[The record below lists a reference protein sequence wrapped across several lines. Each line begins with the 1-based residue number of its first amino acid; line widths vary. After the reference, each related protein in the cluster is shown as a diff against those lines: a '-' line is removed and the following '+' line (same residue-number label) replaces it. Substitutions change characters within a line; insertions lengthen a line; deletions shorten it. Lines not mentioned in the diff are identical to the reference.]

1 MSISTTALDR
11 RSAVKIAA
19 AASLLAAGGACIF
32 LVDAAP
38 AEDEGRAE
46 ARRHI
51 TKYEKDG
58 EALFVS
64 TSCMHCEEP
73 ACASVCP
80 AGAIKKAEDGVVYVD
95 KDRCIGCKYCY
106 QACPFGVP
114 RFPDSGPMTKCDL
127 CGGFI
132 DEGHEAPPC
141 VASCPTRALA
151 FTCLT
156 EEDKRRNEEALPH
169 FRNVEARYP
178 RHHKNA
184 DALLRTGMI
193 LKQQGDTAGAGKVFR
208 QVVQRFPSSAAADL
222 IRKKGLVRP

>member
-32 LVDAAP
+32 MVDAAH

-46 ARRHI
+46 GGRETGPYAGRVGFLVKPHNCLNCQACVEACRKFNKTPESRPARRHI

-114 RFPDSGPMTKCDL
+114 T
-127 CGGFI
+127 
-132 DEGHEAPPC
+132 
-141 VASCPTRALA
+141 
-151 FTCLT
+151 
-156 EEDKRRNEEALPH
+156 
-169 FRNVEARYP
+169 Y
-178 RHHKNA
+178 
-184 DALLRTGMI
+184 
-193 LKQQGDTAGAGKVFR
+193 
-208 QVVQRFPSSAAADL
+208 SSAAMDKCDCCTL
-222 IRKKGLVRP
+222 GGTRPGNAPRCAEACKFGALHFGTVDELLAQCPDAKVVEASTKPSVYLA

>member
-32 LVDAAP
+32 MVDAAH

-46 ARRHI
+46 GGRETGPYAGRVGFLVKPHNCLNCQACVEACRKFNKTPESRPARRHI

-114 RFPDSGPMTKCDL
+114 T
-127 CGGFI
+127 
-132 DEGHEAPPC
+132 
-141 VASCPTRALA
+141 
-151 FTCLT
+151 
-156 EEDKRRNEEALPH
+156 
-169 FRNVEARYP
+169 Y
-178 RHHKNA
+178 
-184 DALLRTGMI
+184 
-193 LKQQGDTAGAGKVFR
+193 
-208 QVVQRFPSSAAADL
+208 SSAAMDKCDCCTL
-222 IRKKGLVRP
+222 GGTRPGNAPRCAEACKFGALHFGTVDELLAQRPDAKVVEASTKPSFYLA

>member
-32 LVDAAP
+32 MVDAAH

-46 ARRHI
+46 GGRETGPYAGRVGFLVKPHNCLNCQACVEACRKFNKTPESRPARRHI

-114 RFPDSGPMTKCDL
+114 T
-127 CGGFI
+127 
-132 DEGHEAPPC
+132 
-141 VASCPTRALA
+141 
-151 FTCLT
+151 
-156 EEDKRRNEEALPH
+156 
-169 FRNVEARYP
+169 Y
-178 RHHKNA
+178 
-184 DALLRTGMI
+184 
-193 LKQQGDTAGAGKVFR
+193 
-208 QVVQRFPSSAAADL
+208 SSAAMDKCDCCTL
-222 IRKKGLVRP
+222 GGTRPGNAPRCAEACKFGALHFDTVDELLAQCPDAKVVEASTKPSFYLA

>member
-1 MSISTTALDR
+1 MSISMTALDR

-32 LVDAAP
+32 MVDAAH

-46 ARRHI
+46 GGRETGPYAGRVGFLVKPHNCLNCQACVEACRKFNKTPESRPARRHI

-114 RFPDSGPMTKCDL
+114 T
-127 CGGFI
+127 
-132 DEGHEAPPC
+132 
-141 VASCPTRALA
+141 
-151 FTCLT
+151 
-156 EEDKRRNEEALPH
+156 
-169 FRNVEARYP
+169 Y
-178 RHHKNA
+178 
-184 DALLRTGMI
+184 
-193 LKQQGDTAGAGKVFR
+193 
-208 QVVQRFPSSAAADL
+208 SSAAMDKCDCCTL
-222 IRKKGLVRP
+222 GGTRPGNAPRCAEACKFGALHFGTVDELLAQCPDAKVVEASTKPSFYLA

>member
-32 LVDAAP
+32 MVDAAH

-46 ARRHI
+46 GGRETGPYAGRVGFLVKPHNCLNCQACVEACRKFSKTPESRPARRHI

-114 RFPDSGPMTKCDL
+114 T
-127 CGGFI
+127 
-132 DEGHEAPPC
+132 
-141 VASCPTRALA
+141 
-151 FTCLT
+151 
-156 EEDKRRNEEALPH
+156 
-169 FRNVEARYP
+169 Y
-178 RHHKNA
+178 
-184 DALLRTGMI
+184 
-193 LKQQGDTAGAGKVFR
+193 
-208 QVVQRFPSSAAADL
+208 SSAAMDKCDCCTL
-222 IRKKGLVRP
+222 GGTRPGNAPRCAEACKFGALHFGTVDELLAQCPDAKVVEASTKPSFYLA

>member
-19 AASLLAAGGACIF
+19 AASLLSAGGACIF
-32 LVDAAP
+32 MVDAAH

-46 ARRHI
+46 GGRETGPYAGRVGFLVKPHNCLNCQACVEACRKFNKTPESRPARRHI

-114 RFPDSGPMTKCDL
+114 T
-127 CGGFI
+127 
-132 DEGHEAPPC
+132 
-141 VASCPTRALA
+141 
-151 FTCLT
+151 
-156 EEDKRRNEEALPH
+156 
-169 FRNVEARYP
+169 Y
-178 RHHKNA
+178 
-184 DALLRTGMI
+184 
-193 LKQQGDTAGAGKVFR
+193 
-208 QVVQRFPSSAAADL
+208 SSAAMDKCDCCTL
-222 IRKKGLVRP
+222 GGTRPGNAPRCAEACKFGALHFGTVDELLAQCPDAKVVEASTKPSFYLA

>member
-32 LVDAAP
+32 MVDAAH

-46 ARRHI
+46 GGRETGPYAGRVGFLVKPHNCLNCQACVEACRKFNKTPESRPARRHI

-114 RFPDSGPMTKCDL
+114 T
-127 CGGFI
+127 
-132 DEGHEAPPC
+132 
-141 VASCPTRALA
+141 
-151 FTCLT
+151 
-156 EEDKRRNEEALPH
+156 
-169 FRNVEARYP
+169 Y
-178 RHHKNA
+178 
-184 DALLRTGMI
+184 
-193 LKQQGDTAGAGKVFR
+193 
-208 QVVQRFPSSAAADL
+208 SSAAMDKCDCCTL
-222 IRKKGLVRP
+222 GGTRPGNAPRCAEACKFGALHFGTVDELLAQCPDAKVVEASTKPSFYFA

>member
-32 LVDAAP
+32 MVDAAH

-46 ARRHI
+46 GGRETGPYAGRVGFLVKPHNCLNCQACVEACRKFNKTPESRPARRHI

-114 RFPDSGPMTKCDL
+114 T
-127 CGGFI
+127 
-132 DEGHEAPPC
+132 
-141 VASCPTRALA
+141 
-151 FTCLT
+151 
-156 EEDKRRNEEALPH
+156 
-169 FRNVEARYP
+169 Y
-178 RHHKNA
+178 
-184 DALLRTGMI
+184 
-193 LKQQGDTAGAGKVFR
+193 
-208 QVVQRFPSSAAADL
+208 SSAAMDKCDCCTL
-222 IRKKGLVRP
+222 GGTRPATPRVAPRPASSGRFTSAR

>member
-32 LVDAAP
+32 MVDAAH

-46 ARRHI
+46 GGRETGPYAGRVGFLVKPHNCLNCQACVEACRKFNKTPESRPARRHI

-114 RFPDSGPMTKCDL
+114 QYSTEGMDKCDCCL
-127 CGGFI
+127 GCGVPAS
-132 DEGHEAPPC
+132 EEPHC
-141 VASCPTRALA
+141 VQACM
-151 FTCLT
+151 F
-156 EEDKRRNEEALPH
+156 
-169 FRNVEARYP
+169 
-178 RHHKNA
+178 
-184 DALLRTGMI
+184 DALKYGKLIALER
-193 LKQQGDTAGAGKVFR
+193 KSHGAA
-208 QVVQRFPSSAAADL
+208 QRLEASTDPSFLLA
-222 IRKKGLVRP
+222 

>member
-32 LVDAAP
+32 MVDAAH

-46 ARRHI
+46 GGRETGPYAGRVGFLVKPHNCLNCQACVEACRKFNKTPESRPARRHI

-95 KDRCIGCKYCY
+95 KDRCIGCKYCS

-114 RFPDSGPMTKCDL
+114 T
-127 CGGFI
+127 
-132 DEGHEAPPC
+132 
-141 VASCPTRALA
+141 
-151 FTCLT
+151 
-156 EEDKRRNEEALPH
+156 
-169 FRNVEARYP
+169 Y
-178 RHHKNA
+178 
-184 DALLRTGMI
+184 
-193 LKQQGDTAGAGKVFR
+193 
-208 QVVQRFPSSAAADL
+208 SSAAMDKCDCCTL
-222 IRKKGLVRP
+222 GGTRPGNAPRCAEACKFGALHFGTVDELLAQCPDAKVVEASTKPSFYLA

>member
-32 LVDAAP
+32 MVDAAH

-46 ARRHI
+46 GGRETGPYAGRVGFLVKPHNCLNCQACVEACRKFNKTPESRPARRHI

-58 EALFVS
+58 EALFMS

-114 RFPDSGPMTKCDL
+114 T
-127 CGGFI
+127 
-132 DEGHEAPPC
+132 
-141 VASCPTRALA
+141 
-151 FTCLT
+151 
-156 EEDKRRNEEALPH
+156 
-169 FRNVEARYP
+169 Y
-178 RHHKNA
+178 
-184 DALLRTGMI
+184 
-193 LKQQGDTAGAGKVFR
+193 
-208 QVVQRFPSSAAADL
+208 SSAAMDKCDCCTL
-222 IRKKGLVRP
+222 GGTRPGNAPRCAEACKFGALHFGTVDELLAQCPDAKVVEASTKPSFYLA

>member
-32 LVDAAP
+32 MVDAAH

-46 ARRHI
+46 GGRETGPYAGRVGFLVKPHNCLNCQACVEACRKFNKTPESRPARRHI

-114 RFPDSGPMTKCDL
+114 TYSSDAMDKCDCCTL
-127 CGGFI
+127 GGTRPGNAPRCAEACKFGALHFGTV
-132 DEGHEAPPC
+132 DELLAQ
-141 VASCPTRALA
+141 CPDA
-151 FTCLT
+151 
-156 EEDKRRNEEALPH
+156 KV
-169 FRNVEARYP
+169 VEAST
-178 RHHKNA
+178 K
-184 DALLRTGMI
+184 
-193 LKQQGDTAGAGKVFR
+193 
-208 QVVQRFPSSAAADL
+208 PSFYLA
-222 IRKKGLVRP
+222 

>member
-32 LVDAAP
+32 MVDAAH
-38 AEDEGRAE
+38 AEDEGRTEGGRETGPYAGRVGFLVKPHNCLNCQACVE
-46 ARRHI
+46 ACRKFNKTPESRPARRHI

-114 RFPDSGPMTKCDL
+114 T
-127 CGGFI
+127 
-132 DEGHEAPPC
+132 
-141 VASCPTRALA
+141 
-151 FTCLT
+151 
-156 EEDKRRNEEALPH
+156 
-169 FRNVEARYP
+169 Y
-178 RHHKNA
+178 
-184 DALLRTGMI
+184 
-193 LKQQGDTAGAGKVFR
+193 
-208 QVVQRFPSSAAADL
+208 SSAAMDKCDCCTL
-222 IRKKGLVRP
+222 GGTRPGNAPRCAEACKFGALHFGTVDELLAQCPDAKVVEASTKPSFYLA

>member
-32 LVDAAP
+32 MVDAAH

-46 ARRHI
+46 GGRETGPYAGRVGFLVKPHNCLNCQACVEACRKFNKTPESRPARRHI
-51 TKYEKDG
+51 TRYEKDG

-114 RFPDSGPMTKCDL
+114 T
-127 CGGFI
+127 
-132 DEGHEAPPC
+132 
-141 VASCPTRALA
+141 
-151 FTCLT
+151 
-156 EEDKRRNEEALPH
+156 
-169 FRNVEARYP
+169 Y
-178 RHHKNA
+178 
-184 DALLRTGMI
+184 
-193 LKQQGDTAGAGKVFR
+193 
-208 QVVQRFPSSAAADL
+208 SSAAMDKCDCCTL
-222 IRKKGLVRP
+222 GGTRPGNAPRCAEACKFGALHFGTVDELLAQCPDAKVVEASTKPSFYLA

>member
-32 LVDAAP
+32 MVDAAH

-46 ARRHI
+46 GGRETGPYAGRVGFLVKPHNCLNCQACVEACRKFNKTPESRPARRHI

-114 RFPDSGPMTKCDL
+114 T
-127 CGGFI
+127 
-132 DEGHEAPPC
+132 
-141 VASCPTRALA
+141 
-151 FTCLT
+151 
-156 EEDKRRNEEALPH
+156 
-169 FRNVEARYP
+169 Y
-178 RHHKNA
+178 
-184 DALLRTGMI
+184 
-193 LKQQGDTAGAGKVFR
+193 
-208 QVVQRFPSSAAADL
+208 SSAAMDKCDCCTL
-222 IRKKGLVRP
+222 GGTRPANAPRCAEACKFGALHFGTVDELLAQCPDAKVVEASTKPSFYLA

>member
-32 LVDAAP
+32 MVDAAH

-46 ARRHI
+46 GGRETGPYAGRVGFLVKPHNCLNCQACVEACRKFNKTPESRPARRHI

-114 RFPDSGPMTKCDL
+114 T
-127 CGGFI
+127 
-132 DEGHEAPPC
+132 
-141 VASCPTRALA
+141 
-151 FTCLT
+151 
-156 EEDKRRNEEALPH
+156 
-169 FRNVEARYP
+169 Y
-178 RHHKNA
+178 
-184 DALLRTGMI
+184 
-193 LKQQGDTAGAGKVFR
+193 
-208 QVVQRFPSSAAADL
+208 SSAAMDKCDCCTL
-222 IRKKGLVRP
+222 GGTRPGNAPRCAEACKFGALHFGTVDELLAQCPDAKVVEASTKPSFCLA

>member
-19 AASLLAAGGACIF
+19 AASLLDAGGACIF
-32 LVDAAP
+32 MVDAAH

-46 ARRHI
+46 GGRETGPYAGRVGFLVKPHNCLNCQACVEACRKFNKTPESRPARRHI

-95 KDRCIGCKYCY
+95 KDRCPRCGESGCDCGKGGGQGHCCGGESHHSSNKGADCGHRCGRLGCGAGDY
-106 QACPFGVP
+106 
-114 RFPDSGPMTKCDL
+114 CDL
-127 CGGFI
+127 
-132 DEGHEAPPC
+132 
-141 VASCPTRALA
+141 
-151 FTCLT
+151 
-156 EEDKRRNEEALPH
+156 PH
-169 FRNVEARYP
+169 WYDYRLLLWDF
-178 RHHKNA
+178 
-184 DALLRTGMI
+184 LLRGG
-193 LKQQGDTAGAGKVFR
+193 LR
-208 QVVQRFPSSAAADL
+208 HRADHAD
-222 IRKKGLVRP
+222 RCAE

>member
-32 LVDAAP
+32 MVDAAH

-46 ARRHI
+46 GGRETGPYAGLVGFLVKPHNCLNCQACVEACRKFNKTPESRPARRHI

-114 RFPDSGPMTKCDL
+114 T
-127 CGGFI
+127 
-132 DEGHEAPPC
+132 
-141 VASCPTRALA
+141 
-151 FTCLT
+151 
-156 EEDKRRNEEALPH
+156 
-169 FRNVEARYP
+169 Y
-178 RHHKNA
+178 
-184 DALLRTGMI
+184 
-193 LKQQGDTAGAGKVFR
+193 
-208 QVVQRFPSSAAADL
+208 SSAAMDKCDCCTL
-222 IRKKGLVRP
+222 GGTRPGNAPRCAEACKFGALHFGTVDELLAQCPDAKVVEASTKPSFYLA

>member
-32 LVDAAP
+32 MVDAAH

-46 ARRHI
+46 GGRETGPYAGRVGFLVKPHNCLNCQACVEACRKFNKTPESRPARRHI

-114 RFPDSGPMTKCDL
+114 T
-127 CGGFI
+127 
-132 DEGHEAPPC
+132 
-141 VASCPTRALA
+141 
-151 FTCLT
+151 
-156 EEDKRRNEEALPH
+156 
-169 FRNVEARYP
+169 Y
-178 RHHKNA
+178 
-184 DALLRTGMI
+184 
-193 LKQQGDTAGAGKVFR
+193 
-208 QVVQRFPSSAAADL
+208 SSAAMDKCDCCTL
-222 IRKKGLVRP
+222 GGTRPGNAPRCAEACKFGALHFGTVDELLAQCPDAKVVEASTKPSF

>member
-32 LVDAAP
+32 MVDAAH

-46 ARRHI
+46 GGRETGPYAGRVGFLVKPHNCLNCQACVEACRKFNKTPESRPARRHI

-64 TSCMHCEEP
+64 TFCMHCEEP

-114 RFPDSGPMTKCDL
+114 T
-127 CGGFI
+127 
-132 DEGHEAPPC
+132 
-141 VASCPTRALA
+141 
-151 FTCLT
+151 
-156 EEDKRRNEEALPH
+156 
-169 FRNVEARYP
+169 Y
-178 RHHKNA
+178 
-184 DALLRTGMI
+184 
-193 LKQQGDTAGAGKVFR
+193 
-208 QVVQRFPSSAAADL
+208 SSAAMDKCDCCTL
-222 IRKKGLVRP
+222 GGTRPGNAPRCAEACKFGALHFGTVDELLAQCPDAKVVEASTKPSFYLA

>member
-32 LVDAAP
+32 MVDAAH

-46 ARRHI
+46 GGRETGPYAGRVGFLVKPHNCLNCQACVEACRKFNKTPESRPARRHI

-114 RFPDSGPMTKCDL
+114 T
-127 CGGFI
+127 
-132 DEGHEAPPC
+132 
-141 VASCPTRALA
+141 
-151 FTCLT
+151 
-156 EEDKRRNEEALPH
+156 
-169 FRNVEARYP
+169 Y
-178 RHHKNA
+178 
-184 DALLRTGMI
+184 
-193 LKQQGDTAGAGKVFR
+193 
-208 QVVQRFPSSAAADL
+208 SSAAMDKCDCCTL
-222 IRKKGLVRP
+222 GGTRPGNAPRCAEACKFGALHFGTVDELLAQYPDAKVVEASTKPSFYLA

>member
-19 AASLLAAGGACIF
+19 AASLLAAGGACLF
-32 LVDAAP
+32 MVDAAH

-46 ARRHI
+46 GGRETGPYAGRVGFLVKPHNCLNCQACVEACRKFNKTPESRPARRHI

-114 RFPDSGPMTKCDL
+114 T
-127 CGGFI
+127 
-132 DEGHEAPPC
+132 
-141 VASCPTRALA
+141 
-151 FTCLT
+151 
-156 EEDKRRNEEALPH
+156 
-169 FRNVEARYP
+169 Y
-178 RHHKNA
+178 
-184 DALLRTGMI
+184 
-193 LKQQGDTAGAGKVFR
+193 
-208 QVVQRFPSSAAADL
+208 SSAAMDKCDCCTL
-222 IRKKGLVRP
+222 GGTRPGNAPRCAEACKFGALHFGTVDELLAQCPDAKVVEASTKPSFYLA

>member
-32 LVDAAP
+32 MVDAAH

-46 ARRHI
+46 GGRETGPYAGRVGFLVKPHNCLNCQACVEACRTFNKTPESRPARRHI

-114 RFPDSGPMTKCDL
+114 T
-127 CGGFI
+127 
-132 DEGHEAPPC
+132 
-141 VASCPTRALA
+141 
-151 FTCLT
+151 
-156 EEDKRRNEEALPH
+156 
-169 FRNVEARYP
+169 Y
-178 RHHKNA
+178 
-184 DALLRTGMI
+184 
-193 LKQQGDTAGAGKVFR
+193 
-208 QVVQRFPSSAAADL
+208 SSAAMDKCDCCTL
-222 IRKKGLVRP
+222 GGTRPGNAPRCAEACKFGALHFGTVDELLAQCPDAKVVEASTKPSFYLA

>member
-32 LVDAAP
+32 MMDAAH

-46 ARRHI
+46 GGRETGPYAGRVGFLVKPHNCLNCQACVEACRKFNKTPESRPARRHI

-114 RFPDSGPMTKCDL
+114 T
-127 CGGFI
+127 
-132 DEGHEAPPC
+132 
-141 VASCPTRALA
+141 
-151 FTCLT
+151 
-156 EEDKRRNEEALPH
+156 
-169 FRNVEARYP
+169 Y
-178 RHHKNA
+178 
-184 DALLRTGMI
+184 
-193 LKQQGDTAGAGKVFR
+193 
-208 QVVQRFPSSAAADL
+208 SSAAMDKCDCCTL
-222 IRKKGLVRP
+222 GGTRPGNAPRCAEACKFGALHFGTVDELLAQCPDAKVVEASTKPSFYLA

>member
-32 LVDAAP
+32 MVDAAH

-46 ARRHI
+46 GGRETGPYAGRVGFLVKPHNCLNCQACVEACRKFNKTPESRPARRHI

-64 TSCMHCEEP
+64 TPCMHCEEP

-114 RFPDSGPMTKCDL
+114 T
-127 CGGFI
+127 
-132 DEGHEAPPC
+132 
-141 VASCPTRALA
+141 
-151 FTCLT
+151 
-156 EEDKRRNEEALPH
+156 
-169 FRNVEARYP
+169 Y
-178 RHHKNA
+178 
-184 DALLRTGMI
+184 
-193 LKQQGDTAGAGKVFR
+193 
-208 QVVQRFPSSAAADL
+208 SSAAMDKCDCCTL
-222 IRKKGLVRP
+222 GGTRPGNAPRCAEACKFGALHFGTVDELLAQCPDAKVVEASTKPSFYLA

>member
-32 LVDAAP
+32 MVDAAH

-46 ARRHI
+46 GGRETGPYAGRVGFLVKPHNCLNCQACVEACRKFNKTPESRPARRHI

-80 AGAIKKAEDGVVYVD
+80 VGAIKKAEDGVVYVD

-114 RFPDSGPMTKCDL
+114 T
-127 CGGFI
+127 
-132 DEGHEAPPC
+132 
-141 VASCPTRALA
+141 
-151 FTCLT
+151 
-156 EEDKRRNEEALPH
+156 
-169 FRNVEARYP
+169 Y
-178 RHHKNA
+178 
-184 DALLRTGMI
+184 
-193 LKQQGDTAGAGKVFR
+193 
-208 QVVQRFPSSAAADL
+208 SSAAMDKCDCCTL
-222 IRKKGLVRP
+222 GGTRPGNAPRCAEACKFGALHFGTVDELLAQCPDAKVVEASTKPSFYLA

>member
-32 LVDAAP
+32 MVDAAH

-46 ARRHI
+46 GGRETGPYAGRVGFLVKPHNCLNCQACVEACRKFNKTPESRPARRHI

-114 RFPDSGPMTKCDL
+114 T
-127 CGGFI
+127 
-132 DEGHEAPPC
+132 
-141 VASCPTRALA
+141 
-151 FTCLT
+151 
-156 EEDKRRNEEALPH
+156 
-169 FRNVEARYP
+169 Y
-178 RHHKNA
+178 
-184 DALLRTGMI
+184 
-193 LKQQGDTAGAGKVFR
+193 
-208 QVVQRFPSSAAADL
+208 SSAAMGKCDCCTL
-222 IRKKGLVRP
+222 GGTRPGNAPRCAEACKFGALHFGTVDELLAQCPDAKVVEASTKPSFYLA

>member
-19 AASLLAAGGACIF
+19 AASLLAAGGACVFI
-32 LVDAAP
+32 VDAAH

-46 ARRHI
+46 GGRETGPYAGRVGFLVKPHNCLNCQACVEACRKFNKTPESRPARRHI

-114 RFPDSGPMTKCDL
+114 T
-127 CGGFI
+127 
-132 DEGHEAPPC
+132 
-141 VASCPTRALA
+141 
-151 FTCLT
+151 
-156 EEDKRRNEEALPH
+156 
-169 FRNVEARYP
+169 Y
-178 RHHKNA
+178 
-184 DALLRTGMI
+184 
-193 LKQQGDTAGAGKVFR
+193 
-208 QVVQRFPSSAAADL
+208 SSAAMDKCDCCTL
-222 IRKKGLVRP
+222 GGTRPGNAPRCAEACKFGALHFGTVDELLAQCPDAKVVEASTKPSFYLA

>member
-32 LVDAAP
+32 MVDAAH

-46 ARRHI
+46 GGRETGPYAGRVGFLVKPHNCLNCQACVEACRKFNKTPESRPARRHI

-114 RFPDSGPMTKCDL
+114 T
-127 CGGFI
+127 
-132 DEGHEAPPC
+132 
-141 VASCPTRALA
+141 
-151 FTCLT
+151 
-156 EEDKRRNEEALPH
+156 
-169 FRNVEARYP
+169 Y
-178 RHHKNA
+178 
-184 DALLRTGMI
+184 
-193 LKQQGDTAGAGKVFR
+193 
-208 QVVQRFPSSAAADL
+208 SSAAMDKCDCCTL
-222 IRKKGLVRP
+222 GGTRPGNAPRCAEACKFGALHFGTVDELLAQCPDAKVVEASTKPSFY

>member
-32 LVDAAP
+32 MVDAAH

-46 ARRHI
+46 GGRETGPYAGRVGFLVKPHNCLNCQACVEACRKFNKTPESRPARRHI

-106 QACPFGVP
+106 QACPFGV
-114 RFPDSGPMTKCDL
+114 
-127 CGGFI
+127 
-132 DEGHEAPPC
+132 
-141 VASCPTRALA
+141 
-151 FTCLT
+151 LT
-156 EEDKRRNEEALPH
+156 
-169 FRNVEARYP
+169 Y
-178 RHHKNA
+178 
-184 DALLRTGMI
+184 
-193 LKQQGDTAGAGKVFR
+193 
-208 QVVQRFPSSAAADL
+208 SSAAMDKCDCCTL
-222 IRKKGLVRP
+222 GGTRPGNAPRCAEACKFGALHFGTVDELLAQCPDAKVVEASTKPSFYLA

>member
-11 RSAVKIAA
+11 RSAVKISA
-19 AASLLAAGGACIF
+19 AASLFAAGGACIF
-32 LVDAAP
+32 MVDAAH

-46 ARRHI
+46 GGRETGPYAGRVGFLVKPHNCLNCQACVEACRKFNKTPESRPARRHI

-114 RFPDSGPMTKCDL
+114 T
-127 CGGFI
+127 
-132 DEGHEAPPC
+132 
-141 VASCPTRALA
+141 
-151 FTCLT
+151 
-156 EEDKRRNEEALPH
+156 
-169 FRNVEARYP
+169 Y
-178 RHHKNA
+178 
-184 DALLRTGMI
+184 
-193 LKQQGDTAGAGKVFR
+193 
-208 QVVQRFPSSAAADL
+208 SSAAMDKCDCCTL
-222 IRKKGLVRP
+222 GGTRPGNAPRCAEACKFGALHFGTVDELLAQCPDAKVVEASTKPSFYLA

>member
-32 LVDAAP
+32 MVDAAH

-46 ARRHI
+46 GGRETGPYAGRVGFLVKPHNCLNCQACVEACRKFNKPPESRPARRHI

-114 RFPDSGPMTKCDL
+114 T
-127 CGGFI
+127 
-132 DEGHEAPPC
+132 
-141 VASCPTRALA
+141 
-151 FTCLT
+151 
-156 EEDKRRNEEALPH
+156 
-169 FRNVEARYP
+169 Y
-178 RHHKNA
+178 
-184 DALLRTGMI
+184 
-193 LKQQGDTAGAGKVFR
+193 
-208 QVVQRFPSSAAADL
+208 SSAAMDKCDCCTL
-222 IRKKGLVRP
+222 GGTRPGNAPRCAEACKFGALHFGTVDELLAQCPDAKVVEASTKPSFYLA

>member
-19 AASLLAAGGACIF
+19 AAARLAAGGACIF
-32 LVDAAP
+32 MVDAAH

-46 ARRHI
+46 GGRETGPYAGRVGFLVKPHNCLNCQACVEACRKFNKTPESRPARRHI

-114 RFPDSGPMTKCDL
+114 T
-127 CGGFI
+127 
-132 DEGHEAPPC
+132 
-141 VASCPTRALA
+141 
-151 FTCLT
+151 
-156 EEDKRRNEEALPH
+156 
-169 FRNVEARYP
+169 Y
-178 RHHKNA
+178 
-184 DALLRTGMI
+184 
-193 LKQQGDTAGAGKVFR
+193 
-208 QVVQRFPSSAAADL
+208 SSAAMDKCDCCTL
-222 IRKKGLVRP
+222 GGTRPGNAPRCAEACKFGALHFGTVDELLAQCPDAKVVEASTKPSFYLA

>member
-19 AASLLAAGGACIF
+19 AASLLAGGACIF
-32 LVDAAP
+32 MVDAAH

-46 ARRHI
+46 GGRETGPYAGRVGFLVKPHNCLNCQACVEACRKFNKTPESRPARRHI

-114 RFPDSGPMTKCDL
+114 T
-127 CGGFI
+127 
-132 DEGHEAPPC
+132 
-141 VASCPTRALA
+141 
-151 FTCLT
+151 
-156 EEDKRRNEEALPH
+156 
-169 FRNVEARYP
+169 Y
-178 RHHKNA
+178 
-184 DALLRTGMI
+184 
-193 LKQQGDTAGAGKVFR
+193 
-208 QVVQRFPSSAAADL
+208 SSAAMDKCDCCTL
-222 IRKKGLVRP
+222 GGTRPGNAPRCAEACKFGALHFGTVDELLAQCPDAKVVEASTKPSFYLA